1 LDAEGNTVSNES
13 VYRVLLEPAD
23 PAVEALPR
31 MLRGEVR
38 LPRQGSSALLDALRR
53 SIAVLRRESGV

>member
-1 LDAEGNTVSNES
+1 